1 MLPKKI
7 LSSALGMILISFS
20 LTTLADATIVAVAS
34 NFNKPMTEIAAAFE
48 KATGHTAKLS
58 FGSTGKFVTQI
69 ENGAPFEVFFSADE
83 TGPAKLE
90 SDGFAVNGSRRI
102 YALGK
107 LVLWSATPGLID
119 EQGQVLK
126 TASFKHLAIADPKLA
141 PYGAAAV
148 DFMNKQH
155 LLEKIEPLLVLGE
168 NSTQTQHFISTGNAE
183 LGFVALS
190 QVIENGKIS
199 TGSGWIIPSDQHKPI
214 KQALVLLNLGKDN
227 PAALALLEFMKSD
240 SALSIIQQYGY
251 QLP

>member
-1 MLPKKI
+1 MSRKAIIFITLAI
-7 LSSALGMILISFS
+7 GLTCFS
-20 LTTLADATIVAVAS
+20 TQNLADATIVAVAA
-34 NFNKPMTEIAAAFE
+34 NFTKPMTEIAAAFE

-90 SDGFAVNGSRRI
+90 NDGFAVSGTRRI

-119 EQGQVLK
+119 EQGQILK
-126 TASFKHLAIADPKLA
+126 TGSFKHLAIADPKLA
-141 PYGAAAV
+141 PYGASAV

-155 LLEKIEPLLVLGE
+155 MLEKIEPLLVLGE
-168 NSTQTQHFISTGNAE
+168 NITQTHQFISTGNAE

-227 PAALALLEFMKSD
+227 PAALALLDFLKSD
-240 SALSIIQQYGY
+240 SALSIIKQYGY